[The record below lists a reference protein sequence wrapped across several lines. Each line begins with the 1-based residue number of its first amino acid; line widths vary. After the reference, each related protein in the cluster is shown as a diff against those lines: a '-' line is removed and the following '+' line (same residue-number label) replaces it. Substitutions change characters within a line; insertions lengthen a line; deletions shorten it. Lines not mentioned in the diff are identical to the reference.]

1 MLIQV
6 IQNRF
11 DNQLKEYSVDLS
23 KLVQSPL
30 DMSKDKAPLFQ
41 CLSLLSASEPKRDQ
55 KNYDKS
61 FALILDFDS
70 AVSIS
75 EFEEKYKQY
84 QFYLYTTASHTNYN
98 NRFRAILPLKFSV
111 SYKVFSDKIFLECLE
126 VFFPGIDKSS
136 FKNFHIFPII
146 PTDKTQEYYYKINS
160 GELWSFE
167 LLEKNYKRIQRKKKS
182 MEMLKK
188 MQRDYSKEINSSN
201 IMSEQGKRNY
211 KNAVIENIKKELKL
225 IPQFQNGSRYNSL
238 VSVTGK
244 MCSAKYPSG
253 GYIFELWDIKDWIL
267 GHTRGKNV
275 ENMVENIFRK
285 RG

>member
-1 MLIQV
+1 MQIQV
-6 IQNRF
+6 IKNRF

-23 KLVQSPL
+23 KLVESPL
-30 DMSKDKAPLFQ
+30 EMSKDNAPLYQ
-41 CLSLLSASEPKRDQ
+41 TISLLSASEPKRDQ

-61 FALILDFDS
+61 FALILDFDG

-75 EFEEKYKQY
+75 EFEQKYKQY

-111 SYKVFSDKIFLECLE
+111 SYKVFSDKVMIECLE

-146 PTDKTQEYYYKINS
+146 PTDKTQEYYYKINT

-167 LLEKNYKRIQRKKKS
+167 LLEKNYKRLERKKKS

-188 MQRDYSKEINSSN
+188 MNREDNKTRKNSN
-201 IMSEQGKRNY
+201 MNEQQKINY

-253 GYIFELWDIKDWIL
+253 EYIFELWDIKDWIL